1 MQFIKAAVIGM
12 GVLILIGL
20 GLLVYG
26 FATQLGKQAD
36 GVPARYDRSH
46 DLPADA
52 SVLTTHIDSGRL
64 IIETSSEGA
73 GRVYYLYDL
82 ETGAALGRL
91 DIAPAD
97 AR

>member
-36 GVPARYDRSH
+36 GVPARYEQTH
-46 DLPADA
+46 ALPAGV
-52 SVLTTHIDSGRL
+52 SVLETYVDGGRL
-64 IIETSSEGA
+64 IIETDGRE
-73 GRVYYLYDL
+73 GRVYYLYNL

-91 DIAPAD
+91 AIAPPKAQ
-97 AR
+97 

>member
-52 SVLTTHIDSGRL
+52 SVLTTHIDGGRL
-64 IIETSSEGA
+64 IIETRSEGA

-91 DIAPAD
+91 DIAPSD
-97 AR
+97 VR